1 MASTDSDV
9 KMSGNGIREEHIEQS
24 THHQHHVAI
33 HTDTYDID
41 EDALGNNLPKNY
53 YMSPGF
59 IGTVI
64 VSCSPLLFILCVVS
78 DESNESSHRHYVSA
92 TSPTT

>member
-1 MASTDSDV
+1 MASTDADV

-24 THHQHHVAI
+24 THHQHNVAI

-64 VSCSPLLFILCVVS
+64 VSLIIPPFYILRG
-78 DESNESSHRHYVSA
+78 E
-92 TSPTT
+92 

>member
-1 MASTDSDV
+1 MAHDD
-9 KMSGNGIREEHIEQS
+9 KMSGIREEQIERS
-24 THHQHHVAI
+24 MNNAADHHVAI

-59 IGTVI
+59 IGTV
-64 VSCSPLLFILCVVS
+64 VVS
-78 DESNESSHRHYVSA
+78 MHISYLESA
-92 TSPTT
+92 FLTTH

>member
-9 KMSGNGIREEHIEQS
+9 KLSGNGIREEHIEQS

-64 VSCSPLLFILCVVS
+64 VS
-78 DESNESSHRHYVSA
+78 
-92 TSPTT
+92 

>member
-24 THHQHHVAI
+24 THHQHNVAI

-64 VSCSPLLFILCVVS
+64 VSPNPSLLYF
-78 DESNESSHRHYVSA
+78 A
-92 TSPTT
+92 W

>member
-41 EDALGNNLPKNY
+41 ENALGNNLPNNY

-64 VSCSPLLFILCVVS
+64 VSCSPPFCSLRG
-78 DESNESSHRHYVSA
+78 E
-92 TSPTT
+92 